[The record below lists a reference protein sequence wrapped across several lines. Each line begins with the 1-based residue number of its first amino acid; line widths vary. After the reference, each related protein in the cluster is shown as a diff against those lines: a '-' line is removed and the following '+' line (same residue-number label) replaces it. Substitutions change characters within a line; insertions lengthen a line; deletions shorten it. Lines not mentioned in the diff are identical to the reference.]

1 MSIKVAL
8 EIDSPEQE
16 KTMQNPQN
24 PDTSSAGEASVTN
37 QWQEVRCA
45 VRFPL
50 ELPVV
55 LSNGGGE
62 DIAETRNISA
72 SGALFALDHKLE
84 PGAEIQ
90 FSLRMPGSVLGV
102 TQDVL
107 VHCHGRVVRCSLSQQ
122 QYLAAATIDDYQF
135 AEQ

>member
-1 MSIKVAL
+1 M
-8 EIDSPEQE
+8 P
-16 KTMQNPQN
+16 
-24 PDTSSAGEASVTN
+24 SSRDPHASFVDAPAPMAN
-37 QWQEVRCA
+37 QQQEVRCA

-55 LSNGGGE
+55 LSNDVE
-62 DIAETRNISA
+62 EFAAQTRNISA

-84 PGAEIQ
+84 PGLEIR
-90 FSLRMPGSVLGV
+90 FSLRMPGPVLGV
-102 TQDVL
+102 AQDVL

-122 QYLAAATIDDYQF
+122 KYLAAATIDDYQF

>member
-1 MSIKVAL
+1 MSSSRIPQAS
-8 EIDSPEQE
+8 SPEAAPSGE
-16 KTMQNPQN
+16 KPQ
-24 PDTSSAGEASVTN
+24 
-37 QWQEVRCA
+37 QEVRCA

-55 LSNGGGE
+55 LSNDGGE
-62 DIAETRNISA
+62 YVAETRNISA
-72 SGALFALDHKLE
+72 SGALFALDHELLV
-84 PGAEIQ
+84 GREIE

-102 TQDVL
+102 AQDVL

-122 QYLAAATIDDYQF
+122 QYLAAATIDDYRF

>member
-1 MSIKVAL
+1 
-8 EIDSPEQE
+8 
-16 KTMQNPQN
+16 MQNSQEPEASSA
-24 PDTSSAGEASVTN
+24 DTSTARTK
-37 QWQEVRCA
+37 QQQEVRCA

-55 LSNGGGE
+55 LSNDGGE
-62 DIAETRNISA
+62 YVAQTRNISA
-72 SGALFALDHKLE
+72 SGALFALDHQLE
-84 PGAEIQ
+84 PGIEIR

-102 TQDVL
+102 SQDVL

-122 QYLAAATIDDYQF
+122 HYLAAATIDDYQF